1 MSIIPEEFLPP
12 REHLPEKIY
21 ALPELRLPDRLN
33 IADYCIDRH
42 VRAGRGEQ
50 VLIYFK
56 NQKFTYR
63 QMQETINRLA
73 NALRKMGIEKNDRV
87 MLRSENNP
95 RIFAAYFA
103 CWRIGAIAVLT
114 HHLLRA
120 EEIAFRANDSEA
132 KVMIA
137 SVKGF
142 EDVKEARSSFKTVK
156 DIILLDGKEEGCFSY
171 DDLIADQSAEAETAD
186 TGKNDLLRIIYSS
199 GTTGKPKGIITSVGD
214 IVCLM
219 ESYCLHILNLQ
230 PSDIIGGHPAFA
242 FAFGFSLLLF
252 PGFKGSSVS
261 LVESFEPK
269 QMFEIIQDHK
279 ISVLFCVPTAFRMM
293 LGVQGAEKT
302 YDCSSLRICQSAGE
316 WLPGITVRE
325 WKKRFGMPIID
336 SVGSGDLNYWLTTTL
351 DTPDE
356 KLDSS
361 GKPFPGVECKVVDE
375 LFNDAP
381 VCTEGELL
389 VRAPWGQQYWRRPD
403 KQKEGVV
410 RGWNRPG
417 LIYMEDKD
425 GYFWYRGR
433 NDEMIV
439 SGGYKIPGGEV
450 EAALLQHPAV
460 IECAVIAA
468 PDEVRGNI
476 VKAFVI
482 LREGYSG
489 SEELAAEMRDFV
501 KQKIEVYKNPR
512 AIEFV
517 QTHELPR
524 TITGKIQR
532 FALRELEKAKCKEV
546 NQNSNFCLEPKEVR
560 NVC

>member
-1 MSIIPEEFLPP
+1 MSIIPAEFLPP
-12 REHLPEKIY
+12 KENLPEKIY
-21 ALPELRLPDRLN
+21 ALPECRLPERLN
-33 IADYCIDRH
+33 IVDYCIDRH
-42 VRAGRGEQ
+42 VRAGRGDHPI
-50 VLIYFK
+50 VYFK
-56 NQKFTYR
+56 DQTITYR
-63 QMQETINRLA
+63 QMQVMINKLA
-73 NALRKMGIEKNDRV
+73 NALRELGIEKNDRV

-95 RIFAAYFA
+95 QIFAAYFA

-120 EEIAFRANDSEA
+120 EEIAFRANDSQA
-132 KVMIA
+132 KALVA
-137 SVKGF
+137 SRKGF
-142 EDVKEARSSFKTVK
+142 DDVKEARARFQTVQH
-156 DIILLDGKEEGCFSY
+156 IVLLGGTEENCLSY
-171 DDLIADQSAEAETAD
+171 DDLTAGQPEEAETVES
-186 TGKNDLLRIIYSS
+186 GKNDLLRIIYSS
-199 GTTGKPKGIITSVGD
+199 GTTGNPKGIITSVGD

-219 ESYCLHILNLQ
+219 ESYCPHILHLQ
-230 PSDIIGGHPAFA
+230 PEDIIGGHPAFA

-261 LVESFEPK
+261 LVESFEPE
-269 QMFEIIQDHK
+269 QMFETVQKHK

-293 LGVQGAEKT
+293 LGISDAEKI
-302 YDCSSLRICQSAGE
+302 YDCSSLRVCQSAGE
-316 WLPGITVRE
+316 WLPGNTVRE
-325 WKKRFGMPIID
+325 WKKRFGVTIID
-336 SVGSGDLNYWLTTTL
+336 SVGSGDLNYWLTTTV
-351 DTPDE
+351 DTPDV

-361 GKPFPGVECKVVDE
+361 GKPFPGVECKIVDE
-375 LFNDAP
+375 WFNGVP
-381 VCTEGELL
+381 VGTEGELL

-410 RGWNRPG
+410 KGWNRPG
-417 LIYMEDKD
+417 LIYMEDAE

-476 VKAFVI
+476 VKAYVV
-482 LREGYSG
+482 LKDGYDG
-489 SEELAAEMRDFV
+489 SEKLSAEMRDFV
-501 KQKIEVYKNPR
+501 KQHIEVYKYPR

-517 QTHELPR
+517 TSDALPR

-532 FALRELEKAKCKEV
+532 FALRDMEREKFQK
-546 NQNSNFCLEPKEVR
+546 SNLSQKSA
-560 NVC
+560 